1 MSHGLIGASTT
12 SSSSYWATKGKC
24 YHESEY
30 SNFCL
35 LLFASSRE
43 VPKTQRQLTPA
54 QQLLIAPLTFISF
67 LVSLALIDARNL
79 NWRRTAHQPNPL
91 PGKSKQKTRRWLG
104 REAREESPYAYVRSP
119 APEKAG
125 KGDAKMS
132 MGKQESWYLHS
143 KQREVM
149 RMEFSDALA
158 LKRKVSVVLVTLLCA
173 ATAAL
178 AWILYVWRRT

>member
-1 MSHGLIGASTT
+1 
-12 SSSSYWATKGKC
+12 
-24 YHESEY
+24 
-30 SNFCL
+30 
-35 LLFASSRE
+35 
-43 VPKTQRQLTPA
+43 
-54 QQLLIAPLTFISF
+54 
-67 LVSLALIDARNL
+67 
-79 NWRRTAHQPNPL
+79 
-91 PGKSKQKTRRWLG
+91 
-104 REAREESPYAYVRSP
+104 
-119 APEKAG
+119 
-125 KGDAKMS
+125 MS